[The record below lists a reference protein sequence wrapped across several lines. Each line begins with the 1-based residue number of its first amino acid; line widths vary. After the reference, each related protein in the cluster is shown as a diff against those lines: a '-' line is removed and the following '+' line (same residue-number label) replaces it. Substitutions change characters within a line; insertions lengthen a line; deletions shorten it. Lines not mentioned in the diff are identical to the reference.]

1 LLKTDIFGI
10 NLRPRNKITS
20 RTEILTYLFAFKTDG
35 MVIAVMLIPL
45 LIN

>member
-1 LLKTDIFGI
+1 MLKTDILGF
-10 NLRPRNKITS
+10 NLLPYNKITI

-35 MVIAVMLIPL
+35 MVMAVKIIPL

>member
-1 LLKTDIFGI
+1 MLKTDILGF
-10 NLRPRNKITS
+10 NLLPSNKITI

-35 MVIAVMLIPL
+35 MVIAVGIIPL